1 VTFRGYLTLVGSLL
15 LVLSVA
21 AISEACPNCKET
33 LARDPA
39 QQGLAKGIYYSI
51 LFMMSMPFFILGG
64 LCSYFYYLVRCDR
77 AAKAKGS
84 ESAVSGDFA
93 ASASS

>member
-1 VTFRGYLTLVGSLL
+1 MKNYKLGLL
-15 LVLSVA
+15 LCSLMLVLLA
-21 AISEACPNCKET
+21 ATLAEACPNCKET

-51 LFMMSMPFFILGG
+51 LFMMSMPFFIFGG

-77 AAKAKGS
+77 AEKARGGRGFQPGI
-84 ESAVSGDFA
+84 EPQEAHA
-93 ASASS
+93 

>member
-1 VTFRGYLTLVGSLL
+1 MFRRYLTLICSLL
-15 LVLSVA
+15 LVLALAAVA
-21 AISEACPNCKET
+21 EACPNCKET

-51 LFMMSMPFFILGG
+51 LFMMSMPFFIFGG

-77 AAKAKGS
+77 AAKAKAAELQAPSDLVAQGS
-84 ESAVSGDFA
+84 P
-93 ASASS
+93 